1 MDTSATSAA
10 RSTWLFCDD
19 AEPPPAPPMSRLI
32 IASASAM
39 PSMEPPWAVPSGCE
53 DDEES

>member
-19 AEPPPAPPMSRLI
+19 AEPDAPPMSRLI

-39 PSMEPPWAVPSGCE
+39 PSMEPPWACAFRL
-53 DDEES
+53 